1 MFACHFTLDLKTWPN
16 FECKLSDSQPHYV
29 RILFITL
36 LSHLPGKFELQ
47 IIRYE
52 IGVALSPL
60 LCIVRASTMQEYFF
74 ISALNVGESQLR
86 LGLIFI

>member
-1 MFACHFTLDLKTWPN
+1 MSTIRLTAALCQNSFYYPFISFARL
-16 FECKLSDSQPHYV
+16 V
-29 RILFITL
+29 
-36 LSHLPGKFELQ
+36 ELQ

-86 LGLIFI
+86 LG

>member
-1 MFACHFTLDLKTWPN
+1 MSTIRLTAALCQNSFYYP
-16 FECKLSDSQPHYV
+16 
-29 RILFITL
+29 

-86 LGLIFI
+86 LG